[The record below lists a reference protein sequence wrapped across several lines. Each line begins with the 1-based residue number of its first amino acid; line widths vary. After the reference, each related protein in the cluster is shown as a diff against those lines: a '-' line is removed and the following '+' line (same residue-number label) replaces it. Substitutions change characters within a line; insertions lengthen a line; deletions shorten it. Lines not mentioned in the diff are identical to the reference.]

1 MCLSELIHICRSELT
16 QNQSYV
22 ESVFVKVSLQRKT
35 FIVKSV
41 YRPSNSEIEPF
52 ISFFDS
58 LRQFNVDFNID
69 LLKVSVSDSLAVQFY
84 ITTNSLSMMPTI
96 TRPTRIARTSSTLL
110 DNFLVTNLRNFKNGL
125 LSIDITDDLPIFS
138 NLRIVF

>member
-1 MCLSELIHICRSELT
+1 MGGD
-16 QNQSYV
+16 Y
-22 ESVFVKVSLQRKT
+22 
-35 FIVKSV
+35 
-41 YRPSNSEIEPF
+41 
-52 ISFFDS
+52 
-58 LRQFNVDFNID
+58 NID
-69 LLKVSVSDSLAVQFY
+69 LLKVSVSDSLSVQFY
-84 ITTNSLSMMPTI
+84 KDTINYFYMVPTI